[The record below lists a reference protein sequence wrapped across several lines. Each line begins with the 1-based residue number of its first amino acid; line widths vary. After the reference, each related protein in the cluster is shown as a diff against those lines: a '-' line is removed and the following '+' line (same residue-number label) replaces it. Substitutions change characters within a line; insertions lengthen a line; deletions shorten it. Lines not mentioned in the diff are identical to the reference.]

1 MVKKRRLSVS
11 QGLIYLVL
19 SVWALSTIYPFFWV
33 IVNSFKEKRYIRSDT
48 FALPLGEMFT
58 LDNYHTAFERVDI
71 LGAYRNSLIISITV
85 TAVVVL
91 LAGFAAYAMARYR
104 FRGRR
109 ALQGLIIASMMFPVF
124 STIIPV
130 FRMLYSWGL
139 VRFESVFYSLL
150 CVSLPQIAGN
160 LSFAIVVLTGYIR
173 SIPVEME
180 EAAYLEGYNV
190 FQIFFRIVWPLGR
203 PSFATVAIFTF
214 LWSYNDL
221 FTQMFFLRNKRTY
234 SITRLLAEIS
244 SQAGVN
250 YGLMV
255 AAVVLVVVP
264 VLLVY
269 ILLQKNIIKGMT
281 VGALKG

>member
-1 MVKKRRLSVS
+1 MVKKRKLSVS

-19 SVWALSTIYPFFWV
+19 SAWALSTIYPFFWV

-58 LDNYHTAFERVDI
+58 LDNYRTAFERVDI

-139 VRFESVFYSLL
+139 VRFESVF
-150 CVSLPQIAGN
+150 
-160 LSFAIVVLTGYIR
+160 
-173 SIPVEME
+173 
-180 EAAYLEGYNV
+180 
-190 FQIFFRIVWPLGR
+190 
-203 PSFATVAIFTF
+203 
-214 LWSYNDL
+214 
-221 FTQMFFLRNKRTY
+221 
-234 SITRLLAEIS
+234 
-244 SQAGVN
+244 
-250 YGLMV
+250 
-255 AAVVLVVVP
+255 
-264 VLLVY
+264 
-269 ILLQKNIIKGMT
+269 
-281 VGALKG
+281 